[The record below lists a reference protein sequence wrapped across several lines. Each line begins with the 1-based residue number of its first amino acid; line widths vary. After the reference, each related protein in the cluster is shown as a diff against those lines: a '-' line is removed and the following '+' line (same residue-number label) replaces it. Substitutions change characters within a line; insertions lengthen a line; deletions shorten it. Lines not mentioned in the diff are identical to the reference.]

1 MEAVKQGGAT
11 AALRSKTHVVLVSL
25 NVRPSYHICHYMYC
39 TKEARILTF
48 VFCSFSSSLQRTADT
63 LSAFPSKVHK
73 IDEHLGIS
81 VSGLAPD
88 ARVLSKYMRNE
99 CLRSRFIYSR
109 ALPVQRIAYS
119 VAERAQISTQR
130 YGGRPYGVGLL
141 IGGVDVRICFSFT
154 FFC

>member
-1 MEAVKQGGAT
+1 MSF
-11 AALRSKTHVVLVSL
+11 ALFL
-25 NVRPSYHICHYMYC
+25 
-39 TKEARILTF
+39 A
-48 VFCSFSSSLQRTADT
+48 LQRTADS